1 MLHTQTTRTG
11 EVEAERSEVQGH
23 FSATKQVQDQPGYI
37 RHRLKQIKEKSTCGI
52 LQSVAKASYRLFY
65 VYFYLVLVML
75 TYTCF
80 QNNKSFSLSR
90 GILGVFS

>member
-1 MLHTQTTRTG
+1 MMLHTQTTRTG

-52 LQSVAKASYRLFY
+52 LQSVAKASHRLFC
-65 VYFYLVLVML
+65 LL
-75 TYTCF
+75 
-80 QNNKSFSLSR
+80 LSCLSNAN
-90 GILGVFS
+90 IHLLSEQ